1 MKKHNCN
8 DCKSRHQSF
17 QVYLQEVDIM
27 DEKNSE
33 LMWGEMPSED
43 RDFYVEFA
51 ASTALALAIVLLA
64 WFMGVAEKA
73 IGSRSWQRAV

>member
-1 MKKHNCN
+1 
-8 DCKSRHQSF
+8 
-17 QVYLQEVDIM
+17 M

-64 WFMGVAEKA
+64 
-73 IGSRSWQRAV
+73 